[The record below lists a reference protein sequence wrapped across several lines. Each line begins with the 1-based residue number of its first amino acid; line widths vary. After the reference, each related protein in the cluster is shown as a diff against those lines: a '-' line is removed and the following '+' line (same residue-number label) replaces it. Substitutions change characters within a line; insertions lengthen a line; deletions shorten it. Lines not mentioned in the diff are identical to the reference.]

1 MLSNVADA
9 GLLSAAEEAG
19 LFSKLEA
26 SGSFSKIE
34 KLLPLGAQQVDCSSV
49 TPLPEGLGGGGRR
62 ARLVVRERKLE
73 TRRMRRRFKQ
83 MGPRRS
89 ASGVRCGRRV
99 QTRWRRGRDDTR
111 STTSTLPESACRV
124 CRVHS

>member
-34 KLLPLGAQQVDCSSV
+34 KLLPLGAQQVDCCSV
-49 TPLPEGLGGGGRR
+49 TPLPERLGGGGRR
-62 ARLVVRERKLE
+62 ARLVLRERKLE
-73 TRRMRRRFKQ
+73 TGRMLKKI
-83 MGPRRS
+83 
-89 ASGVRCGRRV
+89 
-99 QTRWRRGRDDTR
+99 
-111 STTSTLPESACRV
+111 
-124 CRVHS
+124 